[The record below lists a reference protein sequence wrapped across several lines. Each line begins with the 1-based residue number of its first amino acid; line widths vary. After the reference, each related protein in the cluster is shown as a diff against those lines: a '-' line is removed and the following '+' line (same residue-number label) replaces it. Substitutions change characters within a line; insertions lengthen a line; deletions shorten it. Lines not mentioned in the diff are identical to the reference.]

1 MSSAIGVCRKLKKLL
16 RRRKSELDS
25 KQEEELNKTL
35 QRHERDHILGPF
47 VGLSPE
53 YMEMS
58 ESEQKAFAN
67 KYINIHNMHMAAV
80 LCEVIKSFFLLEIP
94 PKNYLLKYIQT
105 LTGIW
110 ISLQCYWGWRCYF
123 FSNTFSSLPDVC

>member
-1 MSSAIGVCRKLKKLL
+1 MLFMSLAVGVCRKLKKLL

-58 ESEQKAFAN
+58 ESEHKAFVN

-80 LCEVIKSFFLLEIP
+80 LCQVKSFFRGPSPRGRGLAVLGTLL
-94 PKNYLLKYIQT
+94 
-105 LTGIW
+105 
-110 ISLQCYWGWRCYF
+110 
-123 FSNTFSSLPDVC
+123 

>member
-1 MSSAIGVCRKLKKLL
+1 MALETRLKCAFYVIGCWLHTRRKLKKLL

-35 QRHERDHILGPF
+35 QRHERNHILGPF

-58 ESEQKAFAN
+58 ESEHKAFVN

-80 LCEVIKSFFLLEIP
+80 LCQVF
-94 PKNYLLKYIQT
+94 
-105 LTGIW
+105 
-110 ISLQCYWGWRCYF
+110 
-123 FSNTFSSLPDVC
+123 